1 MAKSVNASH
10 SKCDDYYLK
19 GSSPFLP
26 NPWKRKRREGQ
37 LRKSGYTKAYE
48 RVKNKKY
55 QSILFCLVLALQIF
69 YFLSILDYKKG
80 FVKRKTIIRDCGTY
94 FDKRLNLFL

>member
-26 NPWKRKRREGQ
+26 NSWKKRRE
-37 LRKSGYTKAYE
+37 LPSHKSSDAK
-48 RVKNKKY
+48 V
-55 QSILFCLVLALQIF
+55 
-69 YFLSILDYKKG
+69 
-80 FVKRKTIIRDCGTY
+80 
-94 FDKRLNLFL
+94 